1 MCIYYVIQISKS
13 LHWLKKPKKIH
24 QNSYGCD
31 SLDASFLQRV
41 WMIFIS
47 ERLAINFI
55 FESELK
61 GSVFLK
67 VNRIWAYFY
76 KSHLNSQEKQWK

>member
-1 MCIYYVIQISKS
+1 
-13 LHWLKKPKKIH
+13 
-24 QNSYGCD
+24 
-31 SLDASFLQRV
+31 
-41 WMIFIS
+41 MIFIS

-76 KSHLNSQEKQWK
+76 KSHLNSQEKQ